1 MPHRNILIWEE
12 GSIKD
17 LRPIF
22 VLLVFAIVV
31 SQLAVGQAV
40 TSYRS
45 LDTRAS
51 RTAGALATANSLLES
66 TVILPYDFHTPR
78 ALYDFRMLC
87 PKSLVF
93 AVVFHK
99 SR

>member
-40 TSYRS
+40 SYRS
-45 LDTRAS
+45 LDTGAN
-51 RTAGALATANSLLES
+51 RTASALATANSLHEPIS
-66 TVILPYDFHTPR
+66 TVIL
-78 ALYDFRMLC
+78 LYDFRMLC

>member
-40 TSYRS
+40 SYRS
-45 LDTRAS
+45 LDTGAN
-51 RTAGALATANSLLES
+51 RTASALATANSLRES